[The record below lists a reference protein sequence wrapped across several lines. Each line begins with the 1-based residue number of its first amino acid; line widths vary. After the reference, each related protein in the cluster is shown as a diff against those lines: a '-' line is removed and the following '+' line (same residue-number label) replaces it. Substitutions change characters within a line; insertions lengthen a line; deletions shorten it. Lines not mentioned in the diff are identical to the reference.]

1 MNSRF
6 YFAKASF
13 ICIFSFCIFHA
24 KGQPGGFINPIIDLS
39 FETSKVKPALD
50 SVSATKAIRVFNFTV
65 PNHADYKMK
74 FWILPSKLSNNSYST
89 YNVTIDNT
97 ITGQLNTSTGNWQY
111 LTMVDSLV
119 ELSAGNHQVQV
130 SCSLPEVP
138 EIEFVNVYNNGTM
151 IYDYDSLAIKDS
163 QVYYNYHSIA
173 VEGALMSPNIG
184 YLQGGDEGDQG
195 LALIPSYYTFY
206 KKYYFLASQTI
217 NFMSTSPYSHVLDF
231 FEAPTS
237 PNQIKSCNF
246 SKIATSIPSMN
257 NPNVKMAGLS
267 VTIPK
272 NGFYMVR
279 LRSSECWRIA
289 EANLNVNGFYYFD
302 SVPISYCKMDVSVP
316 TGENRMS
323 VVAIGKNSTTD
334 PMLFI
339 EGGGTTPGKVKFF
352 NDDTSI
358 VYLCDQLLA
367 AKDAALIYE
376 NITAAPTSVSWCNY
390 SSAIPIDTCDVYVHY
405 GEDTYSSRKGF
416 SVLESD
422 DEGRLEQ
429 EIKNN
434 ANNSP
439 AIISIY
445 DMNGMLI
452 AREAAM
458 VSDVNDI
465 IRRTCVKGTFCI
477 VRISTTEGNKVRK
490 IYLKQ

>member
-217 NFMSTSPYSHVLDF
+217 NFRSTSPYSHVLDF

-302 SVPISYCKMDVSVP
+302 KENRVSVDVVP
-316 TGENRMS
+316 DLSVHDEKAFHQQLVSELKPLLPDMELS
-323 VVAIGKNSTTD
+323 VVID
-334 PMLFI
+334 H
-339 EGGGTTPGKVKFF
+339 
-352 NDDTSI
+352 
-358 VYLCDQLLA
+358 
-367 AKDAALIYE
+367 
-376 NITAAPTSVSWCNY
+376 NY
-390 SSAIPIDTCDVYVHY
+390 S
-405 GEDTYSSRKGF
+405 E
-416 SVLESD
+416 
-422 DEGRLEQ
+422 
-429 EIKNN
+429 
-434 ANNSP
+434 
-439 AIISIY
+439 
-445 DMNGMLI
+445 
-452 AREAAM
+452 
-458 VSDVNDI
+458 
-465 IRRTCVKGTFCI
+465 
-477 VRISTTEGNKVRK
+477 
-490 IYLKQ
+490 